1 LSFNQPYLYVMK
13 TKLTLCFL
21 LVLLTN
27 LSFAQKDPVY
37 NSKEGAIEGYDPVA
51 YFNDAKAVKGL
62 EDFTY
67 DWNNTKWL
75 FASAENQKAFMENP
89 EKYAPQFGGYCAY
102 AVSQGYTYKSDPEAW
117 KIVDGKLY
125 LNFSIK
131 IQEKW
136 VKDQANLI
144 KLGEANWPR
153 VIEK

>member
-13 TKLTLCFL
+13 TKLTLFFL

-75 FASAENQKAFMENP
+75 FASAKNQKAFMENP

-144 KLGEANWPR
+144 KLGEANWPK
-153 VIEK
+153 VIEN